1 MKPALTINPLDGS
14 IRLTGAPLALGQG
27 TAREDVMAALEPM
40 FRASNDFGS
49 GYEWLSFHEA
59 TLGGQPCVFTLG
71 FRLGKLEDAQFSVT
85 LAGAGMEEGWPTR
98 QAIEQEL
105 AFMREALS
113 AQLGVKLGKQDACF
127 RWGRVW
133 STFDPKGFQASTGLR
148 YEAGV

>member
-1 MKPALTINPLDGS
+1 MRITGIPLH
-14 IRLTGAPLALGQG
+14 LHQG
-27 TAREDVMAALEPM
+27 VGCEEVMAALGPL
-40 FRASNDFGS
+40 FHAANDFGA
-49 GYEWLSFHEA
+49 GYEWLSFHGVS
-59 TLGGQPCVFTLG
+59 LGGQPCLFILG

-105 AFMREALS
+105 AFMRKALS

-127 RWGRVW
+127 PWGRVW